1 MEFNPLTITYV
12 GVSKQLLLTVY
23 NIFKVNAL
31 TYFSVSKDT
40 EKEKI
45 CFFCY
50 TESLIKLIGS

>member
-23 NIFKVNAL
+23 NIFKVTAL

-45 CFFCY
+45 CFFY
-50 TESLIKLIGS
+50 